1 MAAQTSQSP
10 SNPQSSQPMPGISLA
25 GAVDLEELKHKV
37 QAEPGQEGGAP
48 ASGGYVV
55 DTDEATFQSMVAT
68 SSTFPIMV
76 LLWTPDDNR
85 LFDMARR
92 LGAAINKLGGKL
104 QLSRI
109 DVKAN
114 PTIARTLGVRA
125 VPTLFALIAGQP
137 IPLMQGLP
145 TDEQMEQLTGPMLDQ
160 IVAAA
165 AQQGVTGT
173 APMTGDMPAD
183 AADDPDAVPPAHA
196 KANALAMQGEY
207 ALAAEE
213 YAKLVKADPHDARAV
228 REHAKALLLARSA
241 KANVREVRAAA
252 AAAPDDAAA
261 QLAVADVDMIG
272 GQIEDAFGR
281 LLDFIAAHP
290 AGRDDARVRLLEYFD
305 IVPDDPRVK
314 RARQRLFSLLY

>member
-1 MAAQTSQSP
+1 MAAQSSQP
-10 SNPQSSQPMPGISLA
+10 SQPMPGISLA
-25 GAVDLEELKHKV
+25 GAVDLEQLKHKV
-37 QAEPGQEGGAP
+37 EAQPGQEGGAP
-48 ASGGYVV
+48 AAGGYVI
-55 DTDEATFQSMVAT
+55 DTDEASFQSMVAT

-76 LLWTPDDNR
+76 LLWTHDDNR

-145 TDEQMEQLTGPMLDQ
+145 TDEQLEQITGPMLDQ

-183 AADDPDAVPPAHA
+183 ADDPDAVPPAHA
-196 KANALAMQGEY
+196 KANALALQGEY

-213 YAKLVKADPHDARAV
+213 YAKLVKADPHDDRAV

-241 KANVREVRAAA
+241 KANVREVREAA
-252 AAAPDDAAA
+252 AAAPDDAAS

-272 GQIEDAFGR
+272 GQVEDAFGR

-290 AGRDDARVRLLEYFD
+290 AERDDARVRLLEYFD